1 MNKDFKIVKDRFK
14 CSFCYKDSE
23 VMFCGTECRHQF
35 YGALYG
41 DAATLVMREDDG
53 SSVVTNIKK
62 GVKVVVDNLVDKSVD
77 NFIGEVVTP
86 PSPPTPHPSL

>member
-1 MNKDFKIVKDRFK
+1 MAKRVFK

-23 VMFCGTECRHQF
+23 GLFCGTECHDRF

-41 DAATLVMREDDG
+41 DAATLVIREDDG